1 MKIIKVRSPFFVSV
15 NETAQIGS
23 KVELYI
29 YNKGNSIPTFL
40 SGVTVSTAGQF
51 TCAAATFAVGNTV
64 TISGTLTGTGTI
76 TGYTNLKTYFVI
88 ATNGTTTFTLSAT
101 LGGTALTTTAGTPT
115 GLTYLTQISGYYA
128 LSKSIASTT
137 QIENVYNISNYVRE
151 FIAPIKPTVVT
162 VPTVEDNNNWAICIV
177 KRYKETSGGYTLLD
191 TNEYVCLDAF
201 TTYNDGM
208 QLAIDTGS
216 TSPALVLNNQNV
228 TSNYYTNA
236 YLNVVCQRNTAHNF
250 GVRYDDEN
258 NNVLDTIA
266 ILSPSASLEYFNY
279 KIPFKT
285 SLSSLNY
292 QKFILFYQNVFFTK
306 IAIKIDECKYT
317 PVLCNFVNRLGGW
330 EFLTFFKAQTN
341 SIAVKGTDYKLMPNA
356 LNYNIAIGQNQRFNL
371 NGTQTVKL
379 NTGFVDENYSELI
392 TDLLLSE
399 TVLLDNKPVTL
410 KTQGSDL
417 KTVLKDRMINYEFE
431 FEYAYNLINDVV

>member
-40 SGVTVSTAGQF
+40 SSVTVSTDGQF
-51 TCAAATFAVGNTV
+51 SCTAATFAVGNTV
-64 TISGTLTGTGTI
+64 TISGTFGGTGSI
-76 TGYTNLKTYFVI
+76 TGYTNPKTYFVI

-115 GLTYLTQISGYYA
+115 GLTYLTQISGFYS
-128 LSKSIASTT
+128 LSKAIASTT

-151 FIAPIKPTVVT
+151 FIAPIKPTLVT

-201 TTYNDGM
+201 TTYSDGK
-208 QLAIDTGS
+208 QNAIVTENY
-216 TSPALVLNNQNV
+216 ALKNTIQKVQ
-228 TSNYYTNA
+228 YY
-236 YLNVVCQRNTAHNF
+236 
-250 GVRYDDEN
+250 N
-258 NNVLDTIA
+258 NNVPYFNFIFNRSTIYRTILRFYNASNAYVFGVA
-266 ILSPSASLEYFNY
+266 IQEAGAAEIFNY
-279 KIPFKT
+279 KVPLAYNDLVKAEINLEQAGSIIVETLYTFN
-285 SLSSLNY
+285 LEE
-292 QKFILFYQNVFFTK
+292 IE
-306 IAIKIDECKYT
+306 ECKYT

-341 SIAVKGTDYKLMPNA
+341 SIAVKGTDYKLMPNT
-356 LNYNIAIGQNQRFNL
+356 LNYNVAIGQTQRFNL
-371 NGTQTVKL
+371 NGNQTIKL

-392 TDLLLSE
+392 TDLMLSE
-399 TVLLDNKPVTL
+399 NVLLDNKPVIV
-410 KTQGSDL
+410 KSQSSDL
-417 KTVLKDRMINYEFE
+417 KSHLKDKNINYEIE
-431 FEYAYNLINDVV
+431 FEYAFNLINNVI